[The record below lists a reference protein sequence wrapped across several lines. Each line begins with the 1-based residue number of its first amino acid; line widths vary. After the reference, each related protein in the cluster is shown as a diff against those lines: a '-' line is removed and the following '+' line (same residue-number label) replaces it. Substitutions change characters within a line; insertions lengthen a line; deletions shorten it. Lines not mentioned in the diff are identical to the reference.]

1 MLSSD
6 LVVIILLRGTNRHGV
21 ALTCFVGST
30 YVRAITCS
38 LDGRSPCMRT
48 KLAIHVLYVYTASV
62 HLPRPGHLS
71 ISHRSAVHGLVCTV
85 EASKMPIFHELSVRL
100 MCPILQATNTTND
113 GRKPG
118 RPPACTYAPEKL
130 PARTHPSCPAT
141 FLPTNAWVPW
151 DWELLVLFVA
161 VWFET
166 KIE

>member
-118 RPPACTYAPEKL
+118 RPPALYLRAGEAPG
-130 PARTHPSCPAT
+130 PYPPVVPCHFFTH
-141 FLPTNAWVPW
+141 
-151 DWELLVLFVA
+151 
-161 VWFET
+161 
-166 KIE
+166 